1 MLKKVAVIFF
11 ALILGCMIYL
21 QNQKSV
27 FSNFDGKITFYT
39 LDSSS
44 NATMVKSN
52 SSLFLFSIT
61 GESIEIE
68 NSLSVQ
74 QILDEFDA
82 KILFIEKLDGGVSY
96 YAYSKKLKYQTTFS
110 GEKINLHFH
119 LSEGRTVIGTPL
131 IFGSF

>member
-1 MLKKVAVIFF
+1 MLKKVTIIFF
-11 ALILGCMIYL
+11 AFILGCMIYL

-52 SSLFLFSIT
+52 SSTFLFGVT

-74 QILDEFDA
+74 QILDEFDFD
-82 KILFIEKLDGGVSY
+82 I
-96 YAYSKKLKYQTTFS
+96 
-110 GEKINLHFH
+110 
-119 LSEGRTVIGTPL
+119 
-131 IFGSF
+131 